1 MQLQFTRLKDSH
13 LKLEYVRLLAQPNQK
28 DYTSK
33 KLRLLMENKSLI
45 MLQFASEDEIPSEHV
60 IRNEINVILVK
71 TNKDYKQYQNDCEQ
85 AQEILVDIEENVQ
98 NELFQ
103 LQQNII

>member
-1 MQLQFTRLKDSH
+1 MLKEGKRNFEKNIKYHNELMQLQFTRLKDSH

-45 MLQFASEDEIPSEHV
+45 ML
-60 IRNEINVILVK
+60 
-71 TNKDYKQYQNDCEQ
+71 
-85 AQEILVDIEENVQ
+85 
-98 NELFQ
+98 
-103 LQQNII
+103 